1 MTFGDGDVEPAF
13 GLFAGKQSTLNK
25 IELHYPDGKI
35 YQTTSKDL
43 VEAVPRETVLFQQ
56 AGGGGGYGDP
66 LRRDPELVAKEVKNG
81 VISIEMAREHYGV
94 IIDQETFAVNPEE
107 TKKLR
112 KNKKGD

>member
-1 MTFGDGDVEPAF
+1 MVSDIADKRLKYVEKL
-13 GLFAGKQSTLNK
+13 GLDYIFNSN
-25 IELHYPDGKI
+25 EVD
-35 YQTTSKDL
+35 
-43 VEAVPRETVLFQQ
+43 
-56 AGGGGGYGDP
+56 
-66 LRRDPELVAKEVKNG
+66 VAKEVKNG